1 MTSET
6 LSNPTLSRK
15 AWLAV
20 LARAS
25 CEQLESQRPSSV
37 LLRNLQQVRQPE
49 VGMLMLRGRVGGTGN
64 PFNLGEATVVR
75 SAVRLGDGPLGV
87 SYSLGRDKHRSELA
101 AIFDALLQDPL
112 HHDQLQR
119 ELIVPLANAQAQASA
134 AIQNKMASSKVE
146 FFTFVRGEA

>member
-1 MTSET
+1 MTSQT
-6 LSNPTLSRK
+6 LSNPSLDRK

-20 LARAS
+20 LARS
-25 CEQLESQRPSSV
+25 SWLQLAAHKPAPEILINLERVRP
-37 LLRNLQQVRQPE
+37 PE
-49 VGMLMLRGRVGGTGN
+49 IGMMMLRGRVGGTGN

-87 SYSLGRDKHRSELA
+87 SYALGRDKRHSELA

-112 HHDQLQR
+112 HFTSLMHD
-119 ELIVPLANAQAQASA
+119 LIKPLAQAQAQASA

>member
-1 MTSET
+1 MTSEP
-6 LSNPTLSRK
+6 LSNTALSRK

-25 CEQLESQRPSSV
+25 YEQLKPQMPSAD
-37 LLRNLQQVRQPE
+37 LLANLQLVRQPE

-87 SYSLGRDKHRSELA
+87 SYALGRDKHRGELA

-119 ELIVPLANAQAQASA
+119 DLIAPLANAQAQSKAV
-134 AIQNKMASSKVE
+134 IQSKMASSKVE

>member
-6 LSNPTLSRK
+6 FSNPALTRK

-25 CEQLESQRPSSV
+25 SEQLESQRPSADW
-37 LLRNLQQVRQPE
+37 LTNLQQVRQPE

-87 SYSLGRDKHRSELA
+87 SYALGRDKHRSELA

-119 ELIVPLANAQAQASA
+119 ELITPLANAQAQASA
-134 AIQNKMASSKVE
+134 VIQNKMAGSKVE